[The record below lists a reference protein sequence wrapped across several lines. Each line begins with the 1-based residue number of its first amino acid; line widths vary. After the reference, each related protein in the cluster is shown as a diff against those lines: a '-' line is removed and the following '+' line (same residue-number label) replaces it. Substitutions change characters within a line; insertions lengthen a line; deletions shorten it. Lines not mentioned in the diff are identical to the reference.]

1 MTGDLRIG
9 DQLNRSGAYTLSGGS
24 LFTTN
29 TIVGNGGDG
38 TFTQTGGSHTVS
50 QTLTLAA
57 LPGSSG
63 IYNLQGGSL
72 TAGTVN
78 LNPGG
83 TFNQTGGNLNAA
95 TFNQQGGTVTGAP
108 GEPWH
113 LQL

>member
-9 DQLNRSGAYTLSGGS
+9 DQPDRGGAYALSGGS

-29 TIVGNGGDG
+29 TIVGNGGEG

-57 LPGSSG
+57 IPGSSG

-95 TFNQQGGTVTGAP
+95 TFNQQGGTVTGA
-108 GEPWH
+108 
-113 LQL
+113 L